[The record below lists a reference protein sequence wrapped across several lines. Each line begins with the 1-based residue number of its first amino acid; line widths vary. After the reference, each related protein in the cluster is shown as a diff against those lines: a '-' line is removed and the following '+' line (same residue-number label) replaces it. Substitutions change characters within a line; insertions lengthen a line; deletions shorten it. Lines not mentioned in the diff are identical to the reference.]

1 MMHLSFF
8 IWKPL
13 GLVLNWWI
21 GSLNQP
27 HVTESFWTEVP
38 FFLSCSSLQLFV
50 LARAGLS
57 PDSPGLKSCP
67 PTHVS
72 LSIHLIFN
80 GSIIIFSFA
89 LARTILRRRRDRNSH
104 LPVVTEQTIF
114 IQTVGGKH
122 FEEFAKNCFSL
133 SNSPD
138 LKWTQI
144 WSVISSLNQK
154 DPMKTHKLR
163 QRVLCMVVVD
173 WRMDNAGCVLWLC
186 LGQPWPWGQDPIHI
200 IILLLP
206 FPPSSSWTASHLF

>member
-1 MMHLSFF
+1 MMYLFFF

-13 GLVLNWWI
+13 VFVINWWI
-21 GSLNQP
+21 CSLNQP
-27 HVTESFWTEVP
+27 YVTESFWTAVP

-50 LARAGLS
+50 LARVGLS
-57 PDSPGLKSCP
+57 PDSSCLKSFP

-104 LPVVTEQTIF
+104 LPMVLEQTVF
-114 IQTVGGKH
+114 SQTVGGKH

-144 WSVISSLNQK
+144 ESVISSLNQK
-154 DPMKTHKLR
+154 DPMKTH
-163 QRVLCMVVVD
+163 
-173 WRMDNAGCVLWLC
+173 
-186 LGQPWPWGQDPIHI
+186 
-200 IILLLP
+200 
-206 FPPSSSWTASHLF
+206 